1 MNLSREDLKYCSV
14 CKEPNK
20 PYSLS
25 CESCGF
31 DMDFIVEYNHWG
43 IPKLIPRK
51 KWKEYTALS
60 LTVVEQQSSGM

>member
-51 KWKEYTALS
+51 K
-60 LTVVEQQSSGM
+60 

>member
-1 MNLSREDLKYCSV
+1 MKVPETIEIKNKMNLFREDLKYCSV

-20 PYSLS
+20 PYSFI

-43 IPKLIPRK
+43 IPQLKPRENGEK
-51 KWKEYTALS
+51 
-60 LTVVEQQSSGM
+60 

>member
-1 MNLSREDLKYCSV
+1 MNLFREDLKYCSV

-20 PYSLS
+20 PYSFI

-43 IPKLIPRK
+43 IPQLKPRENGK
-51 KWKEYTALS
+51 K
-60 LTVVEQQSSGM
+60 

>member
-20 PYSLS
+20 PYSYT

-31 DMDFIVEYNHWG
+31 DMDFVVKYNQWG
-43 IPKLIPRK
+43 IPQLK
-51 KWKEYTALS
+51 KRENGKK
-60 LTVVEQQSSGM
+60 